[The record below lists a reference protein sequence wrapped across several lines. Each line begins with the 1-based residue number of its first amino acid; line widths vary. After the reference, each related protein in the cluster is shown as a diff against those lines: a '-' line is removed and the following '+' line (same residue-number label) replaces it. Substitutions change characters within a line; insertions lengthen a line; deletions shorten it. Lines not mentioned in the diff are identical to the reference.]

1 MCNKRANAPPTN
13 ASSGGREASLSSFL
27 ECYVAASPM
36 RGVRLLIDRAS
47 DNHIYGDQMFD
58 LLLQD
63 ADELKARKWLTW
75 SGLITGGQGVTSV
88 SALITRIK
96 GLLPEHLV
104 LEQFTFMALAIAIAT
119 VLPLAAFRKVISVSL
134 AQLGVATSL
143 MYLGFS
149 LTGAFQAEYRIV
161 ITMVLILVATV
172 FFVLFYSGIQFIYRQ
187 GRWSDFFLGV
197 LLLLSFAALWLY
209 PIWAMW
215 R

>member
-1 MCNKRANAPPTN
+1 
-13 ASSGGREASLSSFL
+13 
-27 ECYVAASPM
+27 
-36 RGVRLLIDRAS
+36 
-47 DNHIYGDQMFD
+47 MFD